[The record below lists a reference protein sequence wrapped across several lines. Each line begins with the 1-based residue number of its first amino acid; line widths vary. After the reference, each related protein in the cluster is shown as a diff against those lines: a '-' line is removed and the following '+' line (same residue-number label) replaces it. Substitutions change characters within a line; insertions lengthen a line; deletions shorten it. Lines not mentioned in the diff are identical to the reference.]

1 MRTGQ
6 NLIVQYKT
14 NNAIFIWLCFKTS
27 LIEDSM
33 DSNTYSYYPEVILY
47 KRLIHIALV
56 DYKHIFMLEVTS
68 TFFFFSK

>member
-14 NNAIFIWLCFKTS
+14 NNAIFTWLCFKTS

-33 DSNTYSYYPEVILY
+33 DSNAYSYYPEVILY
-47 KRLIHIALV
+47 KRLTHIALV
-56 DYKHIFMLEVTS
+56 DFKHIFMLEAAS
-68 TFFFFSK
+68 TFFFF